1 MNNDQEFEL
10 TEEGK
15 KAAKSAAVQGD
26 SDIVIDAD
34 AAENLGVGAQGM
46 TDSVA
51 ALREKLKK
59 AIAEKQEYL
68 DGWQRTKA
76 EIINY
81 KKRNEEDMKEFRKFA
96 QEGLIEEL
104 LPTLQ
109 SFDMAMNN
117 KEVWEKVDKNWRVG
131 VEYIYNQLK
140 STLENAGLK
149 EINPIGLPFDPM
161 RDEAIEHTPV
171 TDESQ
176 NNVVTAVI
184 QKGYL
189 LNGKSL
195 RAPKVKVGEFKK

>member
-1 MNNDQEFEL
+1 MNDQEFEL

-15 KAAKSAAVQGD
+15 KAAKNDAAGAD
-26 SDIVIDAD
+26 SDFVVDAD
-34 AAENLGVGAQGM
+34 ATENLGQNS

-51 ALREKLKK
+51 SLREQLKK

-76 EIINY
+76 EIVNY
-81 KKRNEEDMKEFRKFA
+81 KKRNEEEMKEFRKYA
-96 QEGLIEEL
+96 QEGLIDEL

-109 SFDMAMNN
+109 SFDMAIGN
-117 KEVWEKVDKNWRVG
+117 KEAWEKVDKNWRVG
-131 VEYIYNQLK
+131 VEYIYNQLRT
-140 STLENAGLK
+140 TLEGAGLK

-171 TDESQ
+171 TDEKQ
-176 NNVVTAVI
+176 NNTVIAVI
-184 QKGYL
+184 QKGYT

-195 RAPKVKVGEFKK
+195 RAPKVKVGEFKKA